1 MGTKQIISRV
11 AALYGVTPADILSNK
26 KHRIFADCRTV
37 ICYVL
42 CEGMGLPAIRVGAML
57 NRTHV
62 TVLYHIAK
70 GKDWL
75 PDLLFF
81 ADDVQASGA
90 LMALQHHGVRIP
102 EDVKVVTWANHG
114 LGPVFWKSLA
124 RMEMDPYAHGAT
136 IAQYVLSFLRGH
148 GLPDDAAI
156 GPRYIDGDT
165 FPA

>member
-1 MGTKQIISRV
+1 
-11 AALYGVTPADILSNK
+11 
-26 KHRIFADCRTV
+26 
-37 ICYVL
+37 
-42 CEGMGLPAIRVGAML
+42 
-57 NRTHV
+57 
-62 TVLYHIAK
+62 
-70 GKDWL
+70 
-75 PDLLFF
+75 
-81 ADDVQASGA
+81 
-90 LMALQHHGVRIP
+90 MALQHHGVRLP

>member
-1 MGTKQIISRV
+1 MNRLSFMGSVLLGMFITAGCSSS
-11 AALYGVTPADILSNK
+11 DE
-26 KHRIFADCRTV
+26 TV
-37 ICYVL
+37 SPTSWEIGEPTATDY
-42 CEGMGLPAIRVGAML
+42 
-57 NRTHV
+57 
-62 TVLYHIAK
+62 
-70 GKDWL
+70 
-75 PDLLFF
+75 
-81 ADDVQASGA
+81 
-90 LMALQHHGVRIP
+90 P
-102 EDVKVVTWANHG
+102 EDYYAGGLLGTTAVNSATAFEQPTKAVENAGMMTAFNEGEYLFEKEYNTNTEGAFHG